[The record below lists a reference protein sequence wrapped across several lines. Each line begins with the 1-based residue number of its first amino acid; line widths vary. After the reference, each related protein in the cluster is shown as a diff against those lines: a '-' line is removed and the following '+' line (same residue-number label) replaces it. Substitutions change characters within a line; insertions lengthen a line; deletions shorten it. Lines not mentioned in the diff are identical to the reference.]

1 MYEYKINFTDLKN
14 VVECFLFVA
23 AADVDDDGIVM
34 HKFFLLKE
42 DLLKQFKMIFI
53 LICKYEDDILNI

>member
-1 MYEYKINFTDLKN
+1 MYEYKIDFTDLKN
-14 VVECFLFVA
+14 VVECFLSVA